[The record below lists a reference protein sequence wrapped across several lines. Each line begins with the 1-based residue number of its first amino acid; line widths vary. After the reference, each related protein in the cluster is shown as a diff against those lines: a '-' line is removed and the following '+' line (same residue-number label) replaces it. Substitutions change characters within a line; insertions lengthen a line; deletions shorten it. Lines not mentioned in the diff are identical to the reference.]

1 MTSHNRK
8 KGWTI
13 AGMLGIAAA
22 VMTLLLGYR
31 GLEIDQLNTAKNIA
45 ANHAVT
51 QDRLDDYGRDLEV
64 LKARQLS
71 DERFFTQ
78 LALQTQQR
86 RCSP

>member
-1 MTSHNRK
+1 MTPRSKK

-13 AGMLGIAAA
+13 AGVLGAAAA

-64 LKARQLS
+64 LKAQQLS

>member
-1 MTSHNRK
+1 MTPRSKK

-13 AGMLGIAAA
+13 AGVLGAAAA

-51 QDRLDDYGRDLEV
+51 QDRLDDYGRDLEA